1 MAGFLLSF
9 RGGFHLAHAVQLNRA
24 ADDILRLTHRN
35 HLQNEFARPQEDVE
49 EEAPRGKKS
58 ALAVVIAI
66 VLVIGLLVVG
76 LLLIP
81 DSNTGFLGNLKRT
94 ITAPLTGR
102 TQTQA
107 VAPTASSFTAS
118 ITSST
123 APYQITFNLVT
134 SNNVTDVRVGIS
146 VSGRQRENPDD
157 GVIGVG
163 LAHQRHRVKGISV
176 FIHHR

>member
-1 MAGFLLSF
+1 MLVSFIVLYLLVSIGIGLYAATRVKNTADYAVAGRSL
-9 RGGFHLAHAVQLNRA
+9 
-24 ADDILRLTHRN
+24 
-35 HLQNEFARPQEDVE
+35 P
-49 EEAPRGKKS
+49 
-58 ALAVVIAI
+58 LAVVIAI

-81 DSNTGFLGNLKRT
+81 DSDAGFLGNLKRT

-134 SNNVTDVRVGIS
+134 SNNVTDVRV
-146 VSGRQRENPDD
+146 VDENGNPFDTVTLMSQSNTD
-157 GVIGVG
+157 NTVVWIFTLTTADAYSGVIE
-163 LAHQRHRVKGISV
+163 A
-176 FIHHR
+176 